1 MNIIRTKT
9 VAALA
14 IAVTGILGSSMAQA
28 RPDVRWSV
36 SIGGPLQMYE
46 QPFYNQP
53 EPLYYE
59 PAPVV
64 YVQPR
69 PIYVQPPQP
78 YYYGRPVEYR
88 YPTRWDRDAD
98 GIPDRYEREHGRRWD
113 RYRDGVPDRYDRRPG
128 DPWRH

>member
-1 MNIIRTKT
+1 MNIIRIKT
-9 VAALA
+9 VAAVA

-53 EPLYYE
+53 EPVYYE

-64 YVQPR
+64 YFQPR
-69 PIYVQPPQP
+69 PVYVQPPQG
-78 YYYGRPVEYR
+78 YYGDLP
-88 YPTRWDRDAD
+88 
-98 GIPDRYEREHGRRWD
+98 
-113 RYRDGVPDRYDRRPG
+113 PG
-128 DPWRH
+128 DTGDGYTYRQEPGERG